1 MVQVTYN
8 NGSVKVGG
16 VSDLVLTTF
25 KVLGLVGWVYWL
37 IFAIISPV
45 TMWDSNTYNLARLE
59 LELRG
64 GLFHNLLVNDNRQVF
79 MTWTF
84 DAIHLP
90 FRLIKLGEGIPSFA
104 CLTGIILVIY
114 AVVKK
119 EYNNLTAWIS
129 VCGLLAMPCLMFQA
143 TSTKPDL
150 SITFCFVTWFYA
162 LYCYTSSHRK
172 KYRVFPS

>member
-1 MVQVTYN
+1 M
-8 NGSVKVGG
+8 
-16 VSDLVLTTF
+16 
-25 KVLGLVGWVYWL
+25 
-37 IFAIISPV
+37 
-45 TMWDSNTYNLARLE
+45 
-59 LELRG
+59 
-64 GLFHNLLVNDNRQVF
+64 
-79 MTWTF
+79 
-84 DAIHLP
+84 P
-90 FRLIKLGEGIPSFA
+90 FIKLSEYTAKKIYSSDWDIRKITRDDIGSDHLEGK
-104 CLTGIILVIY
+104 CGKYILKVDEFVKRRGKKGLILKDIEINE
-114 AVVKK
+114 AIDQFLVEKK